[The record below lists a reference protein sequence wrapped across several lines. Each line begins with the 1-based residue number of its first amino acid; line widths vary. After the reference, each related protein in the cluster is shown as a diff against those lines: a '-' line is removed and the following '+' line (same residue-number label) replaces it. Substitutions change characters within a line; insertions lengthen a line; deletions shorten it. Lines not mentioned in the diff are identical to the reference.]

1 MRGLG
6 LAFFRARTGSDKMSN
21 DKASIALA
29 IACLLAAGCA
39 QPGTTASMSGD
50 AMTGD
55 ELQALLADGRTLKLG
70 GAGENYAGEV
80 RLEPD
85 GTGLGQ
91 ATFTDGRIIEISG
104 TWEIDGD
111 RFCREWS
118 VEDYTRVCETW
129 RKLGDN
135 KVAVIVD
142 GERIG
147 VNSW

>member
-1 MRGLG
+1 MRIE
-6 LAFFRARTGSDKMSN
+6 N
-21 DKASIALA
+21 ASIALVV
-29 IACLLAAGCA
+29 ACLLVAGGCA
-39 QPGTTASMSGD
+39 QHGTTTAMADGN
-50 AMTGD
+50 AMTGA

-70 GAGENYAGEV
+70 GAGEPYAGEV

-91 ATFTDGRIIEISG
+91 ATFTDGRILEIAG
-104 TWEIDGD
+104 TWEIAGD
-111 RFCREWS
+111 QFCREWS
-118 VEDYTRVCETW
+118 FVDYERVCETW

-142 GERIG
+142 GEQVG